1 MPSAYRKH
9 SVLASNSI
17 LCVVAY
23 VEVDKDLSR
32 ERLRSL
38 GPFRLRHQDARTRG
52 GGRRAAQSPD
62 RDTRQSRS
70 KGVAPVSSKGSLKRP
85 V

>member
-38 GPFRLRHQDARTRG
+38 GPFRLRHSHGQNIH
-52 GGRRAAQSPD
+52 
-62 RDTRQSRS
+62 
-70 KGVAPVSSKGSLKRP
+70 
-85 V
+85 